1 VQIDWFTF
9 VAQIVNFLILIALLQ
24 RFLYKPVIK
33 AMDERE
39 ERIANEL
46 EEARQKK
53 VEAEQQEKELKQE
66 KKDFESRKNE
76 LMEEAQEEI
85 KNKRKEWMDDL
96 RAEISDIRKRWIES
110 LENEREAFISHLKK
124 ETGRQVVSLMHQVLV
139 DLSEQSLEEQT
150 LKHFLQKLEQL
161 DEKEQ
166 HRLRETIEQLKT
178 KRATILSS
186 FELGKV
192 QKKQLGESLNNIS
205 GAKLEYEYK
214 RSKDLGFGL
223 EVRINGWQLG
233 WNMKT
238 YLDKL
243 GNEMNQFFREET
255 PIEET
260 TGLD

>member
-9 VAQIVNFLILIALLQ
+9 FAQIVNFLILIGLLQ

-39 ERIANEL
+39 ERITNEL

-53 VEAEQQEKELKQE
+53 VEAEQQEKELEQE

-85 KNKRKEWMDDL
+85 KNKRKEWLDDL
-96 RAEISDIRKRWIES
+96 RTEISDIRKRWVES

-124 ETGRQVVSLMHQVLV
+124 ETGQQIISLMRQVLI
-139 DLSEQSLEEQT
+139 DLSEQNLEEQT
-150 LKHFLQKLEQL
+150 LRHFLDKVKNL
-161 DEKEQ
+161 DEKEKN
-166 HRLRETIEQLKT
+166 RLTETVVELKN
-178 KRATILSS
+178 KRAIIFSS
-186 FELGKV
+186 FELDKT
-192 QKKQLGESLNNIS
+192 QKKQLGESLNKI
-205 GAKLEYEYK
+205 ADTKLEYEYK
-214 RSKDLGFGL
+214 RSEDLGFGL

-238 YLDKL
+238 YLDRL

-255 PIEET
+255 PIEEA
-260 TGLD
+260 TGLE